1 MSAIQH
7 VLLEMLSDY
16 QGGPESLELKEKL
29 KTSWPVGV
37 GMASALDS
45 LRKELKKEM
54 DSQLKMVGT
63 SVIVLWQSLSCDT
76 GTSCC

>member
-1 MSAIQH
+1 MSAIQG

-16 QGGPESLELKEKL
+16 HGGPESLELKEKL
-29 KTSWPVGV
+29 KSSWPVGV

-54 DSQLKMVGT
+54 ESQLQMVNFGVT
-63 SVIVLWQSLSCDT
+63 ACGISVIT
-76 GTSCC
+76 